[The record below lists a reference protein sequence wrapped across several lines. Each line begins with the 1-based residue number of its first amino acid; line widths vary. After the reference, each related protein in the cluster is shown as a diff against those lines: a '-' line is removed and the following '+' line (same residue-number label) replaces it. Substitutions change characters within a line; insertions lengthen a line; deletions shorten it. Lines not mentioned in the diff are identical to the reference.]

1 MEVRPVQFN
10 INTKSNEH
18 KHYLEAEGAVDTT
31 GLVKPLPGKGH
42 LIHDDVVSAPVYFVK
57 DIAYDMKSLKNG
69 IKGTANDHQLGRLND
84 VGLQVGGVGIATYL
98 ASKTTNPKARIMEYA
113 GLAAFLTAMNVYPKI
128 AINAPA
134 RIIHGYDI
142 GKWYIDDQGRKKS
155 VNQDSNYRPM
165 DLYRGDVKG
174 ETLDE
179 IGDKMGIPRDIKNR
193 HEIIKEQT
201 RKNSTQSNTLWML
214 TAGFATPVMT
224 ALACYGLENYV
235 ISPQLE
241 KARNNKYNKLISE
254 TLEKTKGMSLQT
266 SEIAE
271 NDLSSKINS
280 IISKYKGQELPKEEL
295 DRILEALTENM
306 GETASEGLRE
316 DVANI
321 IKDSLVLNGQVTED
335 MSNAAKKQ
343 IPASK
348 MTTLEPVLVPSRE
361 EIQEAIKKIESN
373 ADFTAGTTTS
383 TENLHEIKKALRNL
397 IDGKLD
403 KNLEEKL
410 NAVFTDKEFAL
421 SAENLQRIKNAASG
435 TNEAEL
441 ENAIVQAASEV
452 FDKKGL
458 SKESKE
464 FKAFVK
470 SIYRTVDKHNHLTDL
485 RNDIVNSM
493 IETMQSNKTKVVT
506 EDSIVTFTNLA
517 KILGE
522 FKANQRILDKCS
534 SFKFEFAPETA
545 LARSYGKF
553 EKALIKELGISMQ
566 EMKKMRESEEYTAEL
581 LNKKITE
588 LCQDETRYRK
598 TFDKLSKIISEMEVN
613 LNGASQDGSQILDLI
628 NAIENNYNNTAKRLA
643 NIGDFKTTITR
654 LVNQDVATLGNSI
667 TTRQQLFDFLDG
679 IVENKFKMGI
689 GDNPTQEAVNEY
701 ARYNADGL
709 ASSKHQEI
717 SRILERYQG
726 VKNSFNRVLHTF
738 EVFKRTMD
746 PNEFLKTLSGLDG
759 EHRPLTRTDVEYI
772 QSIIKR
778 GRQAMLTATSADHNL
793 KLDLVNNPMLYTDI
807 MNSIWAPEKAPKE
820 AFWST
825 KARGYVTDI
834 ANEAMGQYNTIESGN
849 VLDRFQTYITRFRN
863 IVANSP
869 IDFTKPFHGTNEH
882 IRNSYTQSE
891 KTRMAFFN
899 LVGQSPVDFF
909 RGAAKRE
916 YGTKKWFQI
925 VSGVTAGVFAA
936 TILAQAGFGKIRN
949 PHNIKKQVSDET
961 NK

>member
-1 MEVRPVQFN
+1 MEIRPVQFN

-42 LIHDDVVSAPVYFVK
+42 LIHDDVISAPVYFVK

-84 VGLQVGGVGIATYL
+84 VGLQLGGVGIATYL
-98 ASKTTNPKARIMEYA
+98 ASKTTNPKARVMEYA

-179 IGDKMGIPRDIKNR
+179 IGDAMGIPRDIKNR

-214 TAGFATPVMT
+214 TAGFATPIMT

-254 TLEKTKGMSLQT
+254 TLAKTKGMTLET
-266 SEIAE
+266 AEIAE

-295 DRILEALTENM
+295 ERITNLLTENM
-306 GETASEGLRE
+306 GATASEGLRA
-316 DVANI
+316 DIANI
-321 IKDSLVLNGQVTED
+321 ITDSIALNGELTEQ
-335 MSNAAKKQ
+335 MVNAGKNQISGDKKEVFEKLL
-343 IPASK
+343 IP
-348 MTTLEPVLVPSRE
+348 TRE
-361 EIQEAIKKIESN
+361 EIQEAIKKV
-373 ADFTAGTTTS
+373 APDTDFINGSTTYQ
-383 TENLHEIKKALRNL
+383 ENLQEIKKALREL
-397 IDGKLD
+397 IDSKIP
-403 KNLEEKL
+403 
-410 NAVFTDKEFAL
+410 NAPRRVPRE
-421 SAENLQRIKNAASG
+421 
-435 TNEAEL
+435 
-441 ENAIVQAASEV
+441 
-452 FDKKGL
+452 
-458 SKESKE
+458 
-464 FKAFVK
+464 
-470 SIYRTVDKHNHLTDL
+470 HLTDL
-485 RNDIVNSM
+485 RDDIVDSM
-493 IETMQSNKTKVVT
+493 METMKSNKTKTVT
-506 EDSIVTFTNLA
+506 EDSITKFVNLA

-522 FKANQRILDKCS
+522 FKANQRILDKCH
-534 SFKFEFAPETA
+534 SFKFEFAPETV
-545 LARSYGKF
+545 LARSYAKF
-553 EKALIKELGISMQ
+553 EKALIKELGITMQ
-566 EMKKMRESEEYTAEL
+566 DMKKMRESEEYTVEL
-581 LNKKITE
+581 LNKRINE
-588 LCQDETRYRK
+588 LCQDESRYRK
-598 TFDKLSKIISEMEVN
+598 TFERLSKIISEMEVN
-613 LNGASQDGSQILDLI
+613 LNGASEETSHVLEMI

-643 NIGDFKTTITR
+643 NIGGFETTISR
-654 LVNQDVATLGNSI
+654 MVNQDVATLGNSI
-667 TTRQQLFDFLDG
+667 TTRQELFDFLDG
-679 IVENKFKMGI
+679 VVENKFKMGF
-689 GDNPTQEAVNEY
+689 GPEQAGEY

-709 ASSKHQEI
+709 ASAKYIEI
-717 SRILERYQG
+717 SRALERYQG

-738 EVFKRTMD
+738 EVFKRTMNPD
-746 PNEFLKTLSGLDG
+746 DFLKTLNGITG
-759 EHRPLTRTDVEYI
+759 EHRALCRTDANYL
-772 QSIIKR
+772 QGIIKK
-778 GRQAMLTATSADHNL
+778 GRAAMLTATSSDHNL
-793 KLDLVNNPMLYTDI
+793 KLDLMNNPVFYTDV
-807 MNSIWAPEKAPKE
+807 MNAIWAPAEAPKE

-825 KARGYVTDI
+825 KAKGYVTDI
-834 ANEAMGQYNTIESGN
+834 ASETMGQYNSMESGN

-863 IVANSP
+863 IVANST
-869 IDFTKPFHGTNEH
+869 IDFKKPRHRTNDH
-882 IRNSYTQSE
+882 IRNSYTQGE

-899 LVGQSPVDFF
+899 LVGQTPVDMV
-909 RGAAKRE
+909 RGASKRQ

-936 TILAQAGFGKIRN
+936 TILAQAGFGRIRN
-949 PHNIKKQVSDET
+949 PHNIQKQVSDET
-961 NK
+961 SK

>member
-1 MEVRPVQFN
+1 MEIRPVQFN

-42 LIHDDVVSAPVYFVK
+42 LIHDDVISAPVYFVK

-134 RIIHGYDI
+134 RAIHGYDI

-165 DLYRGDVKG
+165 DLYRGDAKG

-254 TLEKTKGMSLQT
+254 TLEKTKGMTLET

-271 NDLSSKINS
+271 NDLSTKINKML
-280 IISKYKGQELPKEEL
+280 SKYKGQELPKEEFE
-295 DRILEALTENM
+295 RIMEALTENM
-306 GETASEGLRE
+306 GATASEGLRA
-316 DVANI
+316 DAANI
-321 IKDSLVLNGQVTED
+321 IKDAFVLNGEVTEE
-335 MSNAAKKQ
+335 MTKAGKNL
-343 IPASK
+343 IPANK
-348 MTTLEPVLVPSRE
+348 KKTLESFMIPSRE
-361 EIQEAIKKIESN
+361 EIQEAIKKVEAN
-373 ADFTAGTTTS
+373 ADFTKGSTTS

-397 IDGKLD
+397 IDSKMQGAP
-403 KNLEEKL
+403 ERIPREY
-410 NAVFTDKEFAL
+410 L
-421 SAENLQRIKNAASG
+421 S
-435 TNEAEL
+435 
-441 ENAIVQAASEV
+441 
-452 FDKKGL
+452 
-458 SKESKE
+458 
-464 FKAFVK
+464 
-470 SIYRTVDKHNHLTDL
+470 DL
-485 RNDIVNSM
+485 RDNIVDSM
-493 IETMQSNKTKVVT
+493 LETMKSNKTKVVT
-506 EDSIVTFTNLA
+506 EENITTFTNIA

-522 FKANQRILDKCS
+522 FKENQRVLDKCS
-534 SFKFEFAPETA
+534 SFKFEFAPETT

-566 EMKKMRESEEYTAEL
+566 EMKKMRESEEYTVEL
-581 LNKKITE
+581 LNQKITA
-588 LCQDETRYRK
+588 LCQDEARYRNS
-598 TFDKLSKIISEMEVN
+598 FEKLSKIISEMEVS
-613 LNGASQDGSQILDLI
+613 LNGASQEGSHVLDMV

-643 NIGDFKTTITR
+643 NVGGFDTTISR

-667 TTRQQLFDFLDG
+667 TTRQELFDFLDG
-679 IVENKFKMGI
+679 VVEDKFKMGI
-689 GDNPTQEAVNEY
+689 GNNPSQEAINEY

-709 ASSKHQEI
+709 ASAKQQEI
-717 SRILERYQG
+717 SRTLERYQG

-738 EVFKRTMD
+738 EVFKRTME
-746 PNEFLKTLSGLDG
+746 PSEFLKTLEGIDG
-759 EHRPLTRTDVEYI
+759 YHRALSRTDVEYL
-772 QSIIKR
+772 QGIIKK

-793 KLDLVNNPMLYTDI
+793 KLDLVNNPVYYTDI
-807 MNSIWAPEKAPKE
+807 MNTIWAPEKAPKE

-825 KARGYVTDI
+825 KAKGYVTDI
-834 ANEAMGQYNTIESGN
+834 ASETMGRYNNIESGN

-882 IRNSYTQSE
+882 IRNSYTQNE

-899 LVGQSPVDFF
+899 LVGQSPVDMAQ
-909 RGAAKRE
+909 GAAKRQ

-925 VSGVTAGVFAA
+925 VSGVTAGVFAT
-936 TILAQAGFGKIRN
+936 TILAQAGFGKLRN
-949 PHNIKKQVSDET
+949 PHNIKKQVNDET
-961 NK
+961 SK

>member
-10 INTKSNEH
+10 VNTKSNEH

-42 LIHDDVVSAPVYFVK
+42 LIHDNVISAPVYFVK

-84 VGLQVGGVGIATYL
+84 VGLQLGGVGIATYL

-179 IGDKMGIPRDIKNR
+179 IGDKMGIPRNIKNR

-254 TLEKTKGMSLQT
+254 TLEKTKGMTLET

-271 NDLSSKINS
+271 NDLSTKISS
-280 IISKYKGQELPKEEL
+280 ILSKYKGQELPKEEL
-295 DRILEALTENM
+295 ERVMEALTENM
-306 GETASEGLRE
+306 GATASEGLRT

-321 IKDSLVLNGQVTED
+321 IKDSLVLNGEVTEQ
-335 MSNAAKKQ
+335 MTNAGKKL

-348 MTTLEPVLVPSRE
+348 KTTLESFMIPSRE
-361 EIQEAIKKIESN
+361 EIQEAIKKVEAN
-373 ADFTAGTTTS
+373 ADFTKGSTTS
-383 TENLHEIKKALRNL
+383 VENLQEIKKALKNL
-397 IDGKLD
+397 IDSKMQGAP
-403 KNLEEKL
+403 E
-410 NAVFTDKEFAL
+410 
-421 SAENLQRIKNAASG
+421 RIPREYLA
-435 TNEAEL
+435 
-441 ENAIVQAASEV
+441 
-452 FDKKGL
+452 
-458 SKESKE
+458 
-464 FKAFVK
+464 
-470 SIYRTVDKHNHLTDL
+470 DL
-485 RNDIVNSM
+485 RDDIVDSM
-493 IETMQSNKTKVVT
+493 LETMKSNKTKVVT
-506 EDSIVTFTNLA
+506 EEHITTFTNLA

-522 FKANQRILDKCS
+522 FKENQRILDKCS
-534 SFKFEFAPETA
+534 SFKFEFAPETT

-566 EMKKMRESEEYTAEL
+566 EMKKMRESEEYTVEI
-581 LNKKITE
+581 LNKKITA
-588 LCQDETRYRK
+588 LCEDEARYRS
-598 TFDKLSKIISEMEVN
+598 TFEKLSKIISEMEVN
-613 LNGASQDGSQILDLI
+613 LNGATEEGSHILNMV

-643 NIGDFKTTITR
+643 NVGGFETTISR

-667 TTRQQLFDFLDG
+667 KTRQELFDFLDG
-679 IVENKFKMGI
+679 IVENRFKMGI
-689 GDNPTQEAVNEY
+689 GENPTQEAINEY

-709 ASSKHQEI
+709 ASAKQQEI
-717 SRILERYQG
+717 SRALERYQG

-738 EVFKRTMD
+738 EVFKRTME
-746 PNEFLKTLSGLDG
+746 PSEFLKTLEGIDG
-759 EHRPLTRTDVEYI
+759 YHRALSRDDVTYLKG
-772 QSIIKR
+772 IINR

-825 KARGYVTDI
+825 KAKGYVTDI
-834 ANEAMGQYNTIESGN
+834 ASEAMGRYNSIESGN

-882 IRNSYTQSE
+882 IRNSYTQGE

-899 LVGQSPVDFF
+899 LVGQSPVDMAQ
-909 RGAAKRE
+909 GAARRQ
-916 YGTKKWFQI
+916 YGTKKWFKI
-925 VSGVTAGVFAA
+925 VSGVTAGVFAT
-936 TILAQAGFGKIRN
+936 TILAQAGFGKLRN
-949 PHNIKKQVSDET
+949 PHNIKKQVNDET
-961 NK
+961 GK

>member
-165 DLYRGDVKG
+165 DLYRGDAKG

-193 HEIIKEQT
+193 HEIIKEQS

-254 TLEKTKGMSLQT
+254 TLTKTKEMT
-266 SEIAE
+266 TETAEIAE

-295 DRILEALTENM
+295 ERITNILTENM
-306 GETASEGLRE
+306 GATASEGLKA
-316 DVANI
+316 DISNI
-321 IKDSLVLNGQVTED
+321 IRDSISINGELTEKMVNVGKNQISGD
-335 MSNAAKKQ
+335 KKEVFE
-343 IPASK
+343 K
-348 MTTLEPVLVPSRE
+348 LLVPTRE
-361 EIQEAIKKIESN
+361 EIQEAIKKVN
-373 ADFTAGTTTS
+373 ADVDFTNGSTTS
-383 TENLHEIKKALRNL
+383 QESLQEIKKALREL
-397 IDGKLD
+397 IDTKIPNAP
-403 KNLEEKL
+403 KRVPREHL
-410 NAVFTDKEFAL
+410 N
-421 SAENLQRIKNAASG
+421 
-435 TNEAEL
+435 
-441 ENAIVQAASEV
+441 
-452 FDKKGL
+452 
-458 SKESKE
+458 
-464 FKAFVK
+464 
-470 SIYRTVDKHNHLTDL
+470 DL
-485 RNDIVNSM
+485 RDDIVDSM
-493 IETMQSNKTKVVT
+493 IETMKSNKTKTVT
-506 EDSIVTFTNLA
+506 DDSITKFVNLA

-522 FKANQRILDKCS
+522 FKENQRILDKCH

-566 EMKKMRESEEYTAEL
+566 DMKKMRESEEYTVEL
-581 LNKKITE
+581 LNKKISE
-588 LCQDETRYRK
+588 LCQDEGRYRK
-598 TFDKLSKIISEMEVN
+598 TFEKLSKIISEMEVN
-613 LNGASQDGSQILDLI
+613 LNGSGEESSHILDMI
-628 NAIENNYNNTAKRLA
+628 NAIENNYNNTAKRLSKL
-643 NIGDFKTTITR
+643 GGFDTTVSR

-667 TTRQQLFDFLDG
+667 TTKQELFDFLDG
-679 IVENKFKMGI
+679 IVENKFKMGF
-689 GDNPTQEAVNEY
+689 GPEQASEY
-701 ARYNADGL
+701 ARYNSDGL
-709 ASSKHQEI
+709 ASAKYLEI
-717 SRILERYQG
+717 SRTLERYQG

-738 EVFKRTMD
+738 EVFKRTMS
-746 PNEFLKTLSGLDG
+746 PEEFLKTLNGLNG
-759 EHRPLTRTDVEYI
+759 EHKPLSRTDVNYL
-772 QSIIKR
+772 QGIIKK
-778 GRQAMLTATSADHNL
+778 GRQAMLTATSSDHNL
-793 KLDLVNNPMLYTDI
+793 KLDLVNNPVFYTDV
-807 MNSIWAPEKAPKE
+807 MNAIWAPAQAPKE

-825 KARGYVTDI
+825 KAKGYVTDI
-834 ANEAMGQYNTIESGN
+834 ANETLGQYNSMESGN

-863 IVANSP
+863 IVANST
-869 IDFTKPFHGTNEH
+869 IDFTKPRHRTNDY
-882 IRNSYTQSE
+882 IRNSYTQGE

-899 LVGQSPVDFF
+899 LVGQTPVDMVQ
-909 RGAAKRE
+909 GASKRQ

-949 PHNIKKQVSDET
+949 PHNIQKQVNDET
-961 NK
+961 SK

>member
-18 KHYLEAEGAVDTT
+18 KHYLEAEGPVDTT

-42 LIHDDVVSAPVYFVK
+42 LIHDDVISAPIYFVK

-84 VGLQVGGVGIATYL
+84 VGLQIGGVGIATYL

-165 DLYRGDVKG
+165 DLYRGDAKG

-179 IGDKMGIPRDIKNR
+179 IGDAMGIPRDIKNR

-214 TAGFATPVMT
+214 TAGFATPIMT

-241 KARNNKYNKLISE
+241 KTRNNKYNKLISE

-295 DRILEALTENM
+295 ERITNILTENM
-306 GETASEGLRE
+306 GATAAEGLKA
-316 DVANI
+316 DIANI
-321 IKDSLVLNGQVTED
+321 IKDSIVLNGELTEQ
-335 MSNAAKKQ
+335 MVNAGKNQISGDKKEVFE
-343 IPASK
+343 K
-348 MTTLEPVLVPSRE
+348 LLVPTRE
-361 EIQEAIKKIESN
+361 EIQEAIKKVSKE
-373 ADFTAGTTTS
+373 ADFTNGSTTS
-383 TENLHEIKKALRNL
+383 QENLQEIKKALREL
-397 IDGKLD
+397 IDTKIP
-403 KNLEEKL
+403 
-410 NAVFTDKEFAL
+410 NAPKRVPKE
-421 SAENLQRIKNAASG
+421 
-435 TNEAEL
+435 
-441 ENAIVQAASEV
+441 
-452 FDKKGL
+452 
-458 SKESKE
+458 
-464 FKAFVK
+464 
-470 SIYRTVDKHNHLTDL
+470 HLTDL
-485 RNDIVNSM
+485 RDDIVESM
-493 IETMQSNKTKVVT
+493 METMKSNKTKTVT
-506 EDSIVTFTNLA
+506 EDSITKFVNLA

-522 FKANQRILDKCS
+522 FKANQSILDKCH
-534 SFKFEFAPETA
+534 SFKFEFAPETT

-566 EMKKMRESEEYTAEL
+566 DMKKMRESEEYTVEL
-581 LNKKITE
+581 LNKRISE
-588 LCQDETRYRK
+588 LCQDESRYRK
-598 TFDKLSKIISEMEVN
+598 TFDRLSKIISEMEVN
-613 LNGASQDGSQILDLI
+613 LNGASEETSHVLNMI

-643 NIGDFKTTITR
+643 NIGGFETTISR
-654 LVNQDVATLGNSI
+654 MVNQDVATLGNSI
-667 TTRQQLFDFLDG
+667 TTRQELFDFLDG
-679 IVENKFKMGI
+679 VVENKFKMGF
-689 GDNPTQEAVNEY
+689 GPEQASEY
-701 ARYNADGL
+701 ARYNSDGL
-709 ASSKHQEI
+709 ASAKYLEI
-717 SRILERYQG
+717 SRTLERYQG

-738 EVFKRTMD
+738 EVFKRTMNPD
-746 PNEFLKTLSGLDG
+746 DFLKTLSGING
-759 EHRPLTRTDVEYI
+759 EHRPLSRTDVNYL
-772 QSIIKR
+772 QGIIKK
-778 GRQAMLTATSADHNL
+778 GRAAMLTATSSDHNL
-793 KLDLVNNPMLYTDI
+793 KLDLVNNPVFYTDV
-807 MNSIWAPEKAPKE
+807 MNAIWAPAEAPKE

-825 KARGYVTDI
+825 KAKGYVTDI
-834 ANEAMGQYNTIESGN
+834 ANDSLGHYNSMEHGN

-863 IVANSP
+863 IVANST
-869 IDFTKPFHGTNEH
+869 IDFTKPRHRTNDY
-882 IRNSYTQSE
+882 IRNSYTQGE

-899 LVGQSPVDFF
+899 LVGQTPVDMVQ
-909 RGAAKRE
+909 GASKRQ

-949 PHNIKKQVSDET
+949 PHNIQKQVSDET
-961 NK
+961 SK